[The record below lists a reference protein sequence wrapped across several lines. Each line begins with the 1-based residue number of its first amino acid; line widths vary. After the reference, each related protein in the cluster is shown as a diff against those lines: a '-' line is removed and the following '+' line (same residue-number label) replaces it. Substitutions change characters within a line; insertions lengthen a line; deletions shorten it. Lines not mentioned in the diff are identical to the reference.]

1 MKSILY
7 CPDIPGHRDCT
18 GSWLIYNK
26 TSLNKIEFFLSWYL
40 LQMTSWLELRLCA
53 HFLLIMLVRCMVEIV
68 HVFWIFHSLCG
79 LVGLSVLFSLEVV
92 SLGSCDTTAIY
103 NISVS
108 SYARFWSLNE
118 RWLINT
124 YYLGLGVSK
133 FLPCCILCICV
144 SLCCYQGK
152 LQTQDVAIPPLVI
165 YPKEMTLYCM
175 IISYSQICNC
185 FYWMLTCS
193 GRVVE
198 LGHI

>member
-1 MKSILY
+1 MKSIAQIFLV
-7 CPDIPGHRDCT
+7 T
-18 GSWLIYNK
+18 GIVLDHGWFTAKLHWIK
-26 TSLNKIEFFLSWYL
+26 LNLFLSWYL
-40 LQMTSWLELRLCA
+40 LQMPSWLELRLCA

-68 HVFWIFHSLCG
+68 LVFWIFHSLCG
-79 LVGLSVLFSLEVV
+79 LVGLSVLFSLEVF

-144 SLCCYQGK
+144 SCVSLLLPGK
-152 LQTQDVAIPPLVI
+152 TAK
-165 YPKEMTLYCM
+165 PKMQL
-175 IISYSQICNC
+175 
-185 FYWMLTCS
+185 
-193 GRVVE
+193 
-198 LGHI
+198 